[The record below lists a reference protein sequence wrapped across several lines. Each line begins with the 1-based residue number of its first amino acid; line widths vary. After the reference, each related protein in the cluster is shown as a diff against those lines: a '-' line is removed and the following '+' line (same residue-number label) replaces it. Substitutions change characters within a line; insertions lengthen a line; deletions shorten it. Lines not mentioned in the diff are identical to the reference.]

1 MDKKARAKKRVE
13 ELKGFYIHTTVFVV
27 VNLFI
32 MAVSVV
38 VRMNEGESFAE
49 AFFNLGILVTPFF
62 WGLGLA
68 FHALKVF
75 SANPI
80 FGKEW
85 EERQIR
91 KFMEEDKREA
101 EKYSNNLK
109 GSQDHAKEGV

>member
-1 MDKKARAKKRVE
+1 MVTEQNDKKARAKKRVE
-13 ELKGFYIHTTVFVV
+13 ELKGFYIHSAVYVV

-32 MAVSVV
+32 MVVSVV

-75 SANPI
+75 SLSPI

-91 KFMEEDKREA
+91 KFMEEDRREA
-101 EKYSNNLK
+101 EKYRD
-109 GSQDHAKEGV
+109 Q